1 MKLFILGFTTLLA
14 AGSAFADTTGTTGTT
29 DTSAVIHDETG
40 FFVHMDIAKVIS
52 MTDISDQ
59 CGVIPARLDYL
70 DHQGREHVLD
80 YRVQGRCTNE
90 N

>member
-1 MKLFILGFTTLLA
+1 MKLFILGFATLLA
-14 AGSAFADTTGTTGTT
+14 TGSAFAGTS
-29 DTSAVIHDETG
+29 DTSAVIHDRTG
-40 FFVHMDIAKVIS
+40 FFVHLDVAKVLS

-59 CGVIPARLDYL
+59 CDVIPARLDYL

-80 YRVQGRCTNE
+80 YQVQGRCTNE

>member
-1 MKLFILGFTTLLA
+1 MKLLTLGLATLLA
-14 AGSAFADTTGTTGTT
+14 TGSAFAGTS
-29 DTSAVIHDETG
+29 DTSAVIHDRTG
-40 FFVHMDIAKVIS
+40 FFVHLDVAKVLS

-59 CGVIPARLDYL
+59 CDVTPARLDYL

-80 YRVQGRCTNE
+80 YSVQGRCTNE